1 MKITLSELRTLI
13 RESVAKILKEDDIA
27 SWDAQTFWDKTAP
40 TEKEKN
46 SMTNAL
52 LGDDGINGGR
62 WNVIKRYYDILDD
75 ISDKENEIS
84 LKSNLEPPS
93 SLRPGMLEK
102 WKTVQKNEVEF
113 LKKQKEDK
121 LRYLSL
127 IEIPTEFKV
136 FLFQLGNDRD
146 SLEIVLSN
154 KKQRENLERFLAN
167 QREKQREKQIK
178 EKMASMNESKR
189 TKK

>member
-13 RESVAKILKEDDIA
+13 RESVQNLLSEGDIA

-40 TEKEKN
+40 TEEEKN

-52 LGDDGINGGR
+52 LGIDGKR
-62 WNVIKRYYDILDD
+62 WKLVKNYYKGLDS
-75 ISDKENEIS
+75 ISELENQIS
-84 LKSNLEPPS
+84 LKKELEPPQT
-93 SLRPGMLEK
+93 LTPKMKEMWKKLQVGVIEDLEK
-102 WKTVQKNEVEF
+102 QKAE
-113 LKKQKEDK
+113 KQKE
-121 LRYLSL
+121 LSGKP
-127 IEIPTEFKV
+127 EEFSV
-136 FLFQLGNDRD
+136 FLGQLGDDAD

-154 KKQRENLERFLAN
+154 EKQRENLERFLVN
-167 QREKQREKQIK
+167 QRKKQIK